1 MKKFPKCPVCF
12 SYNIKTIRNY
22 RNFSETFKNMK
33 LIKCLDCFL
42 HFSYPMPN
50 EEMLKKYNE
59 NYHMSAHG
67 SQDGATKL
75 DKVSNAFFKGMAK
88 IRYDYLK
95 GFINKETKKNKFN
108 VLEIGPGPGKFLK
121 EMINNHPE
129 FKYFAVET
137 DLSCH
142 EKLNSLGVDLIS
154 ISQIKKFE
162 KLFDLIIVS
171 HVLEHV
177 SNPMNFIGL
186 LKTLLKKNGIMFI
199 EVPCKDYLFKPFYEP
214 HLLFFDK
221 ISIKKL
227 VKDFKLMK
235 ISYHGRL
242 IREIGS
248 LKELFFSKLIRIMN
262 ILRIPYYHIGNK
274 ELKKILKDNFLVNV
288 MIPHKAHIENDD
300 PSWWLRVVI
309 KNK

>member
-1 MKKFPKCPVCF
+1 MKKLPKCPVCF
-12 SYNIKTIRNY
+12 SDNIKSIENY

-42 HFSYPMPN
+42 LFSYPMPN

-67 SQDGATKL
+67 SQYGATKL

-88 IRYDYLK
+88 IRYNYLK
-95 GFINKETKKNKFN
+95 GFINKETKINKFN

-142 EKLNSLGVDLIS
+142 EKLNSLGVNLIS
-154 ISQIKKFE
+154 ISQLKKLK

-186 LKTLLKKNGIMFI
+186 LKTVIKKNGIMFI
-199 EVPCKDYLFKPFYEP
+199 EVPCKDYLFKPLYEP

-221 ISIKKL
+221 ISMKKL

-248 LKELFFSKLIRIMN
+248 FKELFFSKLIRIMN

-274 ELKKILKDNFLVNV
+274 ELKKILNDNFLVNV
-288 MIPHKAHIENDD
+288 MLPHKAHIENDD

>member
-1 MKKFPKCPVCF
+1 
-12 SYNIKTIRNY
+12 
-22 RNFSETFKNMK
+22 
-33 LIKCLDCFL
+33 
-42 HFSYPMPN
+42 MPD
-50 EEMLKKYNE
+50 EEMLKRYNE

-67 SQDGATKL
+67 SKEGSTKL
-75 DKVSNAFFKGMAK
+75 DKVSNAFFKGLAK
-88 IRYDYLK
+88 IRYNYLER
-95 GFINKETKKNKFN
+95 FITINTKRRKLN
-108 VLEIGPGPGKFLK
+108 VLEIGPGPGFFLK
-121 EMINNHPE
+121 EMIKNHPE

-142 EKLNSLGVDLIS
+142 ENLNTLGVNLIS
-154 ISQIKKFE
+154 KIDEFE
-162 KLFDLIIVS
+162 NSFDLVIMS

-177 SNPMNFIGL
+177 SNPKKFIGL
-186 LKTLLKKNGIMFI
+186 LRKSLVKNGIMFI

-221 ISIKKL
+221 ISMKKL

-248 LKELFFSKLIRIMN
+248 LKELFFSKLVRIMN
-262 ILRIPYYHIGNK
+262 VLGIPYYYIGNK

-288 MIPHKAHIENDD
+288 MIPHKAHHENYD

-309 KNK
+309 KKK